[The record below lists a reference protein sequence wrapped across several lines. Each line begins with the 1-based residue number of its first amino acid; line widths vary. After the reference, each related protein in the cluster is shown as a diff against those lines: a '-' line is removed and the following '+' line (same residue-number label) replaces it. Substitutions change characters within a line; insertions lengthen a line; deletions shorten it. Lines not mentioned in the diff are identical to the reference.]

1 MKMGVFE
8 DFDEID
14 KIIAETEMASEIDDK
29 VKRIIEDQTGFPS
42 ADMTLTTSLLDDAGV
57 DSLDMI
63 EIVMAIEEEFGIDIP
78 DEDIEKIKT
87 IQDVVEYI
95 DGHKQ

>member
-1 MKMGVFE
+1 MGVFE